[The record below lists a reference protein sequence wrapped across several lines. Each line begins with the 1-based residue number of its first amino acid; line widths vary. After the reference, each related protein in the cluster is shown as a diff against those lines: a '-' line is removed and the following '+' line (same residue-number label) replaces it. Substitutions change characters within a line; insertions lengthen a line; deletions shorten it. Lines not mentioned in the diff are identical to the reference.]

1 MKIKETEE
9 LIIGR
14 KTVMANKTVFRSAW
28 ILGLMA
34 TVTLMVSGALSET
47 KALTAQTPSHKIV
60 AYYFHTNARC
70 STCRKIE
77 AYSHEAI
84 EEGFKSE
91 LKNGTLELRIIN
103 YEEPENRHYIK
114 DYKLVTKS
122 LILVNLVDGKQTEWT
137 NLKLVWQLTK
147 NKEAF
152 LNYVR
157 KEVGN
162 YLAKG

>member
-1 MKIKETEE
+1 
-9 LIIGR
+9 
-14 KTVMANKTVFRSAW
+14 MANKTVFRSAW
-28 ILGLMA
+28 ILGLVA
-34 TVTLMVSGALSET
+34 TVTLMVSGALSEM
-47 KALTAQTPSHKIV
+47 KALTVQTPSHKIV

-91 LKNGTLELRIIN
+91 LKNGTLELRVIN

>member
-1 MKIKETEE
+1 MAQ
-9 LIIGR
+9 R
-14 KTVMANKTVFRSAW
+14 TVSRSVW
-28 ILGLMA
+28 ILGLA
-34 TVTLMVSGALSET
+34 VIVALTVSGALSEMRT
-47 KALTAQTPSHKIV
+47 VSAQSQSHKVV
-60 AYYFHTNARC
+60 AYYFHTNTRC

-84 EEGFKSE
+84 EEGFKTE
-91 LKNGTLELRIIN
+91 LKDGTLELRVVN

-122 LILVNLVDGKQTEWT
+122 LILVNLVDGKQTEWR
-137 NLKLVWQLTK
+137 NLKLVWELTK

-157 KEVGN
+157 GEVRG
-162 YLAKG
+162 YLSKG